1 MKITI
6 NEKKR
11 KISKIVVYVP
21 VYHIPL
27 TTLAMPFRIRGF
39 GTVQFPYTIGDK
51 IDLHCTMFL
60 QGRRAVVYRY
70 IMRT

>member
-1 MKITI
+1 MKIV
-6 NEKKR
+6 
-11 KISKIVVYVP
+11 SVP
-21 VYHIPL
+21 VYCIPL

-39 GTVQFPYTIGDK
+39 GTVQFPYTIGGK

-70 IMRT
+70 MVYYENIGTQVEYYVIR